1 MIILDTALE
10 RCHEDGT
17 PVRVGIVGAGY
28 LGRGMALQILSSI
41 RGMRVAAVSNR
52 TLSKAELAYTQ
63 AGVDAFDRVD
73 TVAALDDAI
82 AHDRYA
88 VTEDA
93 HLLCRAENIDVII
106 EATGTIEFAA
116 KVVLDAIEHEKHVVL
131 MNAELDGTLGPILK
145 VYADRAG
152 VVYTNADGDQP
163 GVVMNLFRFVKTIGY
178 DPVLVGNIKGMLDEY
193 RTPETQRAF
202 AEKHKQEPKMV
213 TSFADGTKLSMEQAV
228 MANATGFGVSKRGMH
243 GPACDHV
250 QEALDLFD
258 LDELLDGGRVDY
270 ILGAEP
276 GPGVFVIGY
285 NDNPILRQYGTVYK
299 MGEGPFYVFYVP
311 YHLPHLE
318 GPLSAAR
325 AELFQDAAITP
336 KGGPV
341 CEVITVAK
349 KDLEAGE
356 TLDGMGGF
364 CSYGVIDNA
373 DVCRR
378 DNLLPIGLSEGA
390 TLTRAVPKDQP
401 VTFDDVT
408 MPEERL
414 IDRLYAEQ
422 QSHFSRAPV
431 EV

>member
-1 MIILDTALE
+1 
-10 RCHEDGT
+10 
-17 PVRVGIVGAGY
+17 
-28 LGRGMALQILSSI
+28 
-41 RGMRVAAVSNR
+41 
-52 TLSKAELAYTQ
+52 
-63 AGVDAFDRVD
+63 
-73 TVAALDDAI
+73 
-82 AHDRYA
+82 
-88 VTEDA
+88 
-93 HLLCRAENIDVII
+93 
-106 EATGTIEFAA
+106 
-116 KVVLDAIEHEKHVVL
+116 
-131 MNAELDGTLGPILK
+131 
-145 VYADRAG
+145 
-152 VVYTNADGDQP
+152 
-163 GVVMNLFRFVKTIGY
+163 
-178 DPVLVGNIKGMLDEY
+178 VGNIKGMLDEY

-228 MANATGFGVSKRGMH
+228 IANATGFKVSKRGMH

-250 QEALDLFD
+250 QEAPDLFD

-285 NDNPILRQYGTVYK
+285 NDNPILQQYGTVYK

-325 AELFQDAAITP
+325 AKLFQDAAITP

-390 TLTRAVPKDQP
+390 TLIRAVPKDQP
-401 VTFDDVT
+401 ITFDDVT

-422 QSHFSRAPV
+422 SHFSRAPV